1 LLALESLILQ
11 SGLDV
16 PARAVQEMVSRVI
29 QIVVQLSQLPDHSH
43 KVMEIAEVEGLDYD
57 CSVEFR
63 TL

>member
-1 LLALESLILQ
+1 LESLILQ

-29 QIVVQLSQLPDHSH
+29 QIVVQLSQWSDHSH
-43 KVMEIAEVEGLDYD
+43 KVMEIAEVQGLDYD
-57 CSVEFR
+57 FSLEFP